1 MQINLQKLAHPVA
14 RLSDAF
20 KKSFGETPRVFR
32 APGRVNLIG
41 EHTDYS
47 DGFVFP
53 AAIDFFTWAA
63 IVPRSDRRIRINS
76 FDFDETIEFGLDDP
90 QNGPSHHWSDYVRGV
105 ALVLQN
111 SGFRLNGANLMIHGE
126 VPLGSGLSS
135 SAALEVASGN
145 ALLVSSNLPVDPV
158 ALAKI
163 CQKAEQQ
170 FVGSMVGIM
179 DQFISSNGR
188 RGHALMLDCRS
199 LDYQLVPLKP
209 GTSLIVCNTMVK
221 HDLATGEY
229 NVRRSECEAGVRH
242 LAQAMPNRKIS
253 ALRDVTMEDLETYG
267 AGLPPVIFKRCRH
280 VISEDDRVLKSV
292 KILEAGDIA
301 GFGILMAASHR
312 SLRDDFAVS
321 CRELDLMV
329 EVATPY
335 ALGARMTGG
344 GFGGCTIN
352 LVRQEAAEDF
362 QQKVSHEYQNATG
375 IKPEIY
381 ICNAADGAQEVTPE
395 MDS

>member
-1 MQINLQKLAHPVA
+1 M
-14 RLSDAF
+14 
-20 KKSFGETPRVFR
+20 
-32 APGRVNLIG
+32 NLIG

-63 IVPRSDRRIRINS
+63 IAPRNDRRIRVNS
-76 FDFDETIEFGLDDP
+76 FDFGETVEFGLDDP
-90 QNGPSHHWSDYVRGV
+90 QMGPSHHWSDYVRGV
-105 ALVLQN
+105 ALVLGN
-111 SGFRLNGANLMIHGE
+111 SGFSLRGADLMIHGE

-135 SAALEVASGN
+135 SAALEVACGN
-145 ALLVSSNLPVDPV
+145 GFLASSDFPVDRI

-199 LDYQLVPLKP
+199 LDYQLVPLKSEV
-209 GTSLIVCNTMVK
+209 SLIVCNTMVK

-229 NVRRSECEAGVRH
+229 NVRRAECEAGVKH
-242 LAQAMPNRKIS
+242 LAQALPNRHIA
-253 ALRDVTMEDLETYG
+253 ALRDVTMEELEKYG
-267 AGLPPVIFKRCRH
+267 ADLPPVIFKRCRH

-292 KILEAGDIA
+292 KILEMGDIP
-301 GFGILMAASHR
+301 GFGVLMAASHR
-312 SLRDDFAVS
+312 SLRDDFEVS
-321 CRELDLMV
+321 CRELDIMV
-329 EVATPY
+329 EIATPG

-352 LVRQEAAEDF
+352 LVIQEAAADF
-362 QQKVSHEYQNATG
+362 QQKVSHEYQKATG

-381 ICNAADGAQEVTPE
+381 ICNAADGAQEVTPG

>member
-1 MQINLQKLAHPVA
+1 MKKNIQKLAHPVTQ
-14 RLSDAF
+14 LCDAF
-20 KKSFGETPRVFR
+20 EQSFGQTPRVFR

-53 AAIDFFTWAA
+53 AAIDFFTWVA
-63 IVPRSDRRIRINS
+63 IAPRKDRRIRVNS
-76 FDFDETIEFGLDDP
+76 FDFEETVEFGLDDP
-90 QNGPSHHWSDYVRGV
+90 QAGPSHHWSDYVRGV
-105 ALVLQN
+105 ALALEN
-111 SGFRLNGANLMIHGE
+111 SGFRLQGADLMIHGE

-145 ALLVSSNLPVDPV
+145 GLLASSNLPVDRIE
-158 ALAKI
+158 LAKI
-163 CQKAEQQ
+163 CQKAEQE
-170 FVGSMVGIM
+170 FVGCMVGIM

-199 LDYQLVPLKP
+199 LDYQLVPLQP
-209 GTSLIVCNTMVK
+209 EINLIVCNTMVK

-229 NVRRSECEAGVRH
+229 NVRRAECEAGVQH

-253 ALRDVTMEDLETYG
+253 ALRDVTMEELEKYG
-267 AGLPPVIFKRCRH
+267 ADLPASIVKRCRH

-301 GFGILMAASHR
+301 GFGTLMAASHR
-312 SLRDDFAVS
+312 SLRDDFEVS
-321 CRELDLMV
+321 CRELDIMV
-329 EVATPY
+329 EIATPT

-352 LVRQEAAEDF
+352 LVRQEAAMEF
-362 QQKVSHEYQNATG
+362 QQKISDEYQKAIG

-381 ICNAADGAQEVTPE
+381 ICNAADGAQEVPPG
-395 MDS
+395 MDW

>member
-1 MQINLQKLAHPVA
+1 MTHPIQRLAHPVA
-14 RLSDAF
+14 QLKDAF
-20 KKSFGETPRVFR
+20 KKSFGQSPRIFR

-53 AAIDFFTWAA
+53 TAIDFFTWAA
-63 IVPRSDRRIRINS
+63 IAPRQDRRIRVNS
-76 FDFDETIEFGLDDP
+76 FDFDETVEFGLDEP
-90 QNGPSHHWSDYVRGV
+90 QAGPSHHWSDYVRGV
-105 ALVLQN
+105 ALALEN
-111 SGFRLNGANLMIHGE
+111 NGARLRGADLMVHGE

-135 SAALEVASGN
+135 SAALEIASGN
-145 ALLVSSNLPVDPV
+145 GFLAASNIAIDPV
-158 ALAKI
+158 ALAKT
-163 CQKAEQQ
+163 CQRAEQQ

-188 RGHALMLDCRS
+188 LGHALMLDCRS
-199 LDYQLVPLKP
+199 LAYELVPLNP
-209 GTSLIVCNTMVK
+209 EISLVVCNTMVK

-229 NVRRSECEAGVRH
+229 NVRRAECEAGVKQ
-242 LAQAMPNRKIS
+242 LAEAMPNRKIS
-253 ALRDVTMEDLETYG
+253 ALRDVTMGDMEKHGDE
-267 AGLPPVIFKRCRH
+267 LPSTIFKRCRH
-280 VISEDDRVLKSV
+280 VITENHRVLESV
-292 KILEAGDIA
+292 KMLKEGDVA
-301 GFGILMAASHR
+301 GFGRLMAASHK
-312 SLRDDFAVS
+312 SLRDDFEVS

-329 EVATPY
+329 EIAAPK

-352 LVRQEAAEDF
+352 LVKNDDASDF
-362 QQKVSHEYQNATG
+362 RRVVGGKYQKETG

-381 ICNAADGAQEVTPE
+381 ICNVAEGAREVTSE